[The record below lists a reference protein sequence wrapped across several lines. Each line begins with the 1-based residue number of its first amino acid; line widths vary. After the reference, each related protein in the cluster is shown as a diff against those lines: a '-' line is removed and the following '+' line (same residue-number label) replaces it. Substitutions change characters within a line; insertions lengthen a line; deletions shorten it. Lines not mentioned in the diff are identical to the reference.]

1 MSCLYRTD
9 KIRRP
14 SPTLADHVANY
25 FEKRFHSK
33 TIAIEMGYNLRD
45 ACQRY
50 RNSEQINLF
59 WGIITGQI
67 EELVYH
73 HQMKSIGQLLQHF
86 IRMKTYFSSQYPLTS
101 LRKAIVSEPNSPRS
115 SLFSLVSQNNHVLTN
130 EQFLESLKLFYP
142 SKTSSQIDE
151 LYFSAQRDL
160 QYPSQSIEFHFLFL
174 EDDEGRFGEF
184 LSTLIKQIHDEKLSY
199 IEQIKQILLGYP
211 LITVSQFCRTIYMID
226 PKITQHE
233 LHRYIQWVFSVQHF
247 HSSEHIKPLD
257 LEDLLRRLENCACF
271 KH

>member
-1 MSCLYRTD
+1 
-9 KIRRP
+9 
-14 SPTLADHVANY
+14 
-25 FEKRFHSK
+25 
-33 TIAIEMGYNLRD
+33 MGYNLRD

-73 HQMKSIGQLLQHF
+73 HQMKSISQLLQHL

-101 LRKAIVSEPNSPRS
+101 SPKARKAIVSEPNSPRL
-115 SLFSLVSQNNHVLTN
+115 SLGNQESRLSLDNSLLTN
-130 EQFLESLKLFYP
+130 DQFLESLKLFYP
-142 SKTSSQIDE
+142 TKTSSQIDE
-151 LYFSAQRDL
+151 LFFSAQHDL
-160 QYPSQSIEFHFLFL
+160 QYSSQSIEFHFLFL
-174 EDDEGRFGEF
+174 EDDEGCLGEF

-226 PKITQHE
+226 PKISQHE
-233 LHRYIQWVFSVQHF
+233 LHRYIQWVFSVKDF
-247 HSSEHIKPLD
+247 HSFEHIKPLD